1 MSAEQTGAFF
11 ALVSVCSGLG
21 SVLSLLLLLAK
32 PVRER
37 LFGLGAIR
45 EGQRCMLRA
54 DMLAAYY
61 KHREEKTIRQYEYEN
76 FLYEYKA
83 YKALHGNSFIE
94 RIAREVAEWE
104 SVTKAQV
111 QERSFGGMEQFLKR
125 IENLLTVKSIVTL
138 ALTAVFAC
146 QAVRGEVSQDFM
158 MIYTTV
164 IAFYFGT
171 QAQKLQS
178 GAETRHDDGASE

>member
-1 MSAEQTGAFF
+1 MNAEQAGAFF
-11 ALVSVCSGLG
+11 VLVSVCSGLG
-21 SVLSLLLLLAK
+21 SILSLLLLLAK
-32 PVRER
+32 PMRER
-37 LFGLGAIR
+37 LFGLSAIR
-45 EGQRCMLRA
+45 DGQKCMLRA

-61 KHREEKTIRQYEYEN
+61 KHRDEKTIRQNVTLET
-76 FLYEYKA
+76 A
-83 YKALHGNSFIE
+83 GNLIIGCMKGVFE
-94 RIAREVAEWE
+94 D
-104 SVTKAQV
+104 
-111 QERSFGGMEQFLKR
+111 MEQFLKR

-146 QAVRGEVSQDFM
+146 QAIKGEVSQDFM

-178 GAETRHDDGASE
+178 GADVRHDDGASE

>member
-1 MSAEQTGAFF
+1 MTRLERELLTRIKARLDALDPGAAEKLAVLLPVLRRFAQSYAALGAAAKKTVEALLPELAALLAGGDRSGMLRSDAMSAEQTGAFF

-37 LFGLGAIR
+37 LFGLSAIR
-45 EGQRCMLRA
+45 EGQKCMLRA

-83 YKALHGNSFIE
+83 YKALRGNSFIE

-104 SVTKAQV
+104 
-111 QERSFGGMEQFLKR
+111 
-125 IENLLTVKSIVTL
+125 IVT
-138 ALTAVFAC
+138 
-146 QAVRGEVSQDFM
+146 
-158 MIYTTV
+158 
-164 IAFYFGT
+164 
-171 QAQKLQS
+171 
-178 GAETRHDDGASE
+178 